1 MSVYEV
7 PASKASIDQNLW
19 SFKMPGDRKT
29 YKVPKLQFMKP
40 SLMREMDATLNKIDR
55 VYALLEN
62 YHPGL
67 VDKFDG
73 LDQVE
78 AFYGAWAE
86 ASGLTVGESSA
97 SSTS

>member
-1 MSVYEV
+1 MVYTV
-7 PASKASIDQNLW
+7 PATKASIEQNLFA
-19 SFKMPGDRKT
+19 FKLPGDRKT
-29 YKVPKLQFMKP
+29 YKVPKMQFMKP

-73 LDQVE
+73 LDQIE
-78 AFYGAWAE
+78 AFYSAWAE
-86 ASGLTVGESSA
+86 GSGITVGESSA
-97 SSTS
+97 SSAS